1 MPSKFLPSKFPPSKS
16 GLSARLVFVLLAL
29 LALAHPARAGEM
41 REVIDMAGRKV
52 AIPADPK
59 RIFGAAP
66 PVAVTLYAI
75 APERMIGINVP
86 MRGDE
91 KSLYRKEAL
100 DLPVLG
106 SNAGM
111 GRQLNLEE
119 IAAMRPDLVIA
130 WLGFYQEKSQVEASF
145 AKIKVPVI
153 FLKLDTL
160 DDYAEAFA
168 FLGRVFGREA
178 QANEMA
184 AYIRDALARVRKA
197 TADIP
202 PAEKL
207 RVYYA
212 ESADGLAT
220 DCDKSFHTEPILIAG
235 GDNVYH
241 CEQTSHVGME
251 KISVEQIVA
260 LKPSLILTQDKSFPA
275 LAKSSA
281 LWRNVEAV
289 KSGRIVNVPHAPFN
303 WLDRP
308 PSYMRAL
315 GVQWLANL
323 FYPARF
329 PLDLKAET
337 KKFYRLFLGV
347 DISDAD
353 FSRIME

>member
-1 MPSKFLPSKFPPSKS
+1 MPSTHRFVRNSFLC
-16 GLSARLVFVLLAL
+16 ALLAL
-29 LALAHPARAGEM
+29 LALAGPARAGEM
-41 REVIDMAGRKV
+41 REVTDMAGRKV
-52 AIPADPK
+52 VIPADPK

-75 APERMIGINVP
+75 APERLIGINVP

-119 IAAMRPDLVIA
+119 IAAMRPDLIIA
-130 WLGFYQEKSQVEASF
+130 WLGFYQEKAKVVESF
-145 AKIKVPVI
+145 AKIGVPVI

-160 DDYAEAFA
+160 DDYADAFA
-168 FLGRVFGREA
+168 FLGQIVGREA
-178 QANEMA
+178 KAAEMS
-184 AYIRDALARVRKA
+184 AYIRDALLRVREA

-202 PAEKL
+202 PAERL

-220 DCDKSFHTEPILIAG
+220 DCDKSFHTEPIVIAA
-235 GDNVYH
+235 GDNIYH
-241 CEQTSHVGME
+241 CEQSSHVGMD

-260 LKPSLILTQDKSFPA
+260 LKPSLILTQDKNFAA

-289 KSGRIVNVPHAPFN
+289 KNGRILNVPHAPFN

-315 GVQWLANL
+315 GIQWLANL

-329 PLDLKAET
+329 PLDVKAET

-353 FSRIME
+353 FTRIME

>member
-1 MPSKFLPSKFPPSKS
+1 MPSTRLFARNRFLC
-16 GLSARLVFVLLAL
+16 ALLAL
-29 LALAHPARAGEM
+29 LALATAPARAGET
-41 REVIDMAGRKV
+41 REITDMAGRKV
-52 AIPADPK
+52 VIPADP
-59 RIFGAAP
+59 RRVFGAAP

-75 APERMIGINVP
+75 APERLIGINVP
-86 MRGDE
+86 LRGDE
-91 KSLYRKEAL
+91 KSLYRKEAV
-100 DLPVLG
+100 DLPALG

-119 IAAMRPDLVIA
+119 IAAMHPDLVIA
-130 WLGFYQEKSQVEASF
+130 WLGFYQEKGQVEASF
-145 AKIKVPVI
+145 AKINVPVI

-160 DDYAEAFA
+160 DDYADAFA

-202 PAEKL
+202 PAERL

-212 ESADGLAT
+212 ELPDGLAT

-235 GDNVYH
+235 GDNIYH

-260 LKPSLILTQDKSFPA
+260 LKPSLILTQNKGFIA
-275 LAKSSA
+275 LAKGSA

-289 KSGRIVNVPHAPFN
+289 KNGRIVDVPHAPFN

-329 PLDLKAET
+329 PLDVKAET